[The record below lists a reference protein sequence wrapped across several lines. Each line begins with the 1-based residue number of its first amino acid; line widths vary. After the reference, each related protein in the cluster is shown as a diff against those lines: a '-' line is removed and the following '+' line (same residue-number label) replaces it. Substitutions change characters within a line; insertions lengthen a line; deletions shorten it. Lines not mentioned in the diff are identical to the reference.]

1 MEYAEKKTTSPLLD
15 TLLWRKLFKGAEF
28 EIIGWMK
35 AP

>member
-15 TLLWRKLFKGAEF
+15 TLLWRNFFEGAWVQ
-28 EIIGWMK
+28 IIGVMK